1 MIEFGSA
8 KNVVPPQPTFDSIV
22 GQESLKE
29 ALSVVAVDDGLGGLL
44 IRGEKGTAKSTA
56 VRALSGHCPSQTVV
70 ADCPYGCA
78 PGSSLQCESC
88 DSQSAGET
96 TERAVPLVTVPLGA
110 TRDRLVGT
118 LSIEDAL
125 DGAYSFEPGLL
136 ARANRGFLYVDEVNL
151 LDDHLV
157 DLLLD
162 VAASG
167 VNHVE
172 RDGVSV
178 SHPAAFT
185 LIGTMNP
192 EEGALR
198 PQLTD
203 RFDLQVT
210 VTACDDL
217 DQRTTIIQ
225 RALADGT
232 ATTNSEPDR
241 VSDELATAREH
252 REDVHLPSARLRTI
266 AQSCRDAA
274 IDGHRGDIAMARTA
288 LTLASLDSRSTVTD
302 ADVQQAAEYCLP
314 HRLHADPLDEPQ
326 SVSELL
332 EDSSE
337 PDQSTE
343 TEPEPSDA
351 TGTDTTASTDNDEEL
366 NENDD
371 GEQTDGQPVPR
382 LPGTSV
388 EPPGTADGPSLPSLS
403 ESSSTDRAGSRAQT
417 DPVPTGDGPRH
428 RATPDAP
435 TDGGTIDTAASIR
448 AAARNGQNAPSARDL
463 RYSVRADTAAS
474 LVVFVV
480 DASASM
486 RPAMSATKALVLELL
501 DEAYTSRD
509 RVAVIAVAGE
519 SAGVIVPPTDSI
531 AQAARHL
538 KELPSGN
545 QTPLADGLLTAV
557 ELIDRAAPATSCVV
571 CLTDGRAT
579 GTDERPLAR
588 IRSAAEQLGECVDA
602 TILVGAG
609 NEHDRALEA
618 IATPTDADRCSLAE
632 LSATRIDTTVDEC

>member
-8 KNVVPPQPTFDSIV
+8 KNVVPPRPTFDSIV
-22 GQESLKE
+22 GQDSLKE

-44 IRGEKGTAKSTA
+44 IQGEKGTAKSTA

-78 PGSSLQCESC
+78 PDSSLQCESC
-88 DSQSAGET
+88 ESKSSPET

-125 DGAYSFEPGLL
+125 AGTYSFDPGLL

-151 LDDHLV
+151 LADHLV

-162 VAASG
+162 VSASG
-167 VNHVE
+167 INHVE

-192 EEGALR
+192 EEGDLR
-198 PQLTD
+198 PQLRD

-210 VTACDDL
+210 VTACEDL
-217 DQRTTIIQ
+217 NQRTAIIE
-225 RALADGT
+225 RALENGQST
-232 ATTNSEPDR
+232 SKREQTR
-241 VSDELATAREH
+241 VSDELATAREC
-252 REDVHLPSARLRTI
+252 RDDVQISSSQLRTV
-266 AQSCRDAA
+266 AQICRDAA
-274 IDGHRGDIAMARTA
+274 IDGHRGDIAIARTA
-288 LTLASLDSRSTVTD
+288 ITLASLDSRSTVID

-314 HRLHADPLDEPQ
+314 HRLHSDPLDKPQ
-326 SVSELL
+326 SVSDLL

-337 PDQSTE
+337 SEQSNDSD
-343 TEPEPSDA
+343 PEPSGEPETENA
-351 TGTDTTASTDNDEEL
+351 ASTDNGVES
-366 NENDD
+366 NEDDD
-371 GEQTDGQPVPR
+371 GEETEGQPVPR

-403 ESSSTDRAGSRAQT
+403 ESSPIDNEGSRAQT

-435 TDGGTIDTAASIR
+435 SDGGTIDTAASVR
-448 AAARNGQNAPSARDL
+448 AAARSGRVAPSARDL
-463 RYSVRADTAAS
+463 RYSVRADTSAS

-486 RPAMSATKALVLELL
+486 RSAMSATKAIVLELL

-519 SAGVIVPPTDSI
+519 SAGVLVPPTDSV

-545 QTPLADGLLTAV
+545 QTPLADGLATAV
-557 ELIDRAAPATSCVV
+557 EVIDRAAPATSCVV

-588 IRSAAEQLGECVDA
+588 IRSAAEQLGECADA

-609 NEHDRALEA
+609 NEHAGALDA
-618 IATPTDADRCSLAE
+618 IATQTDADRCSLAE
-632 LSATRIDTTVDEC
+632 LSATRIDSTVGSC